1 MGIHIIKM
9 PDIGEGIAEVELAG
23 WHVKVGDVVA
33 EDQPLA
39 DVMTDKATVEIPSP
53 VVGTVVSLGG
63 QEGDVMA
70 VGGELIRLEVEGAGN
85 QKGGAA
91 AGGSADA
98 GTADAGSRAG
108 SAGTV
113 KQAGSASAGKQAGG
127 AGASS
132 SRGSASSAGNG
143 NRAAA
148 SDDEGDADH
157 MATNA
162 PVDVPAADSVAA
174 DGIVAERAT
183 SNGGA
188 VKGGSAK
195 GAKAAS
201 VSSASGSSSTS
212 SSRADSSDSAS
223 HASSSAS
230 SAASSSSAKPVERHE
245 PADVHALNAKSAAS
259 PAVRKRARDLGID
272 LPDIQGS
279 GPAGR
284 IQHEDLDAHLLAARE
299 TQAASENGSSSDRIG
314 SSSSHAGPGSAG
326 RGQAGQSAAASGSAG
341 ASTRGNA
348 GSSSAPRST
357 AEVRS
362 YADEDFMHDRY
373 EQRHDEHQVPV
384 IGLRRKIAQKMVE
397 SKTRIPHYSYVEEID
412 VTDLETL
419 RAQLNQKWGEK
430 RGKLTILP
438 FLIRAIVMALPDFP
452 QINARF
458 DDDAGVVTRFGA
470 VHLGVAAQSD
480 AGLMVPVIRH
490 AESRD
495 MWSLASEITRLAQAV
510 RSGSVRR
517 EDMSGST
524 ITVTSLG
531 ALGGIVTTPVIN
543 HPEVGIVGVN
553 RIVERP
559 MYRNGVVVPR
569 KLMNLS
575 SSFDHRVV
583 DGMDAAEFIQA
594 VRALLEQPAM
604 LFVD

>member
-91 AGGSADA
+91 ATAGGSADA
-98 GTADAGSRAG
+98 GTADAGSQAG
-108 SAGTV
+108 SAG
-113 KQAGSASAGKQAGG
+113 AGKQASGT
-127 AGASS
+127 GASS
-132 SRGSASSAGNG
+132 LRGSASSAGNG

-148 SDDEGDADH
+148 SNDEGDADH

-162 PVDVPAADSVAA
+162 PADVPAADSVAA
-174 DGIVAERAT
+174 DGIVAEGAT

-188 VKGGSAK
+188 VQGGSANS
-195 GAKAAS
+195 AKAAS
-201 VSSASGSSSTS
+201 ASSASGSSSTS
-212 SSRADSSDSAS
+212 FSRADSSAAAS
-223 HASSSAS
+223 YASSSA
-230 SAASSSSAKPVERHE
+230 ASPSSAKPVERHE
-245 PADVHALNAKSAAS
+245 PADVHALNAKSSAS

-272 LPDIQGS
+272 LPDVQGS

-284 IQHEDLDAHLLAARE
+284 IQHEDLDAHLLAGKAA
-299 TQAASENGSSSDRIG
+299 QAASPASASGG
-314 SSSSHAGPGSAG
+314 ATGSA
-326 RGQAGQSAAASGSAG
+326 APAASMAKNAG
-341 ASTRGNA
+341 ASASAAMRSGGA
-348 GSSSAPRST
+348 PAPAPRST

-517 EDMSGST
+517 EEMSGST

>member
-98 GTADAGSRAG
+98 GSANAGSRAG
-108 SAGTV
+108 SAGTR
-113 KQAGSASAGKQAGG
+113 KPAGAAGG
-127 AGASS
+127 ATSRASASS
-132 SRGSASSAGNG
+132 SG
-143 NRAAA
+143 NRATA
-148 SDDEGDADH
+148 SEDDEGDADH

-174 DGIVAERAT
+174 DGIVAEGAS

-188 VKGGSAK
+188 VKGGNANT
-195 GAKAAS
+195 ANAAS
-201 VSSASGSSSTS
+201 AASASGSSS
-212 SSRADSSDSAS
+212 
-223 HASSSAS
+223 
-230 SAASSSSAKPVERHE
+230 ASSSSAKPVERHE
-245 PADVHALNAKSAAS
+245 PANVHALNAKSSAS

-284 IQHEDLDAHLLAARE
+284 IQHEDLDAHLLAGKTA
-299 TQAASENGSSSDRIG
+299 QAATPSP
-314 SSSSHAGPGSAG
+314 APV
-326 RGQAGQSAAASGSAG
+326 
-341 ASTRGNA
+341 TRA
-348 GSSSAPRST
+348 T

-517 EDMSGST
+517 EEMSGST